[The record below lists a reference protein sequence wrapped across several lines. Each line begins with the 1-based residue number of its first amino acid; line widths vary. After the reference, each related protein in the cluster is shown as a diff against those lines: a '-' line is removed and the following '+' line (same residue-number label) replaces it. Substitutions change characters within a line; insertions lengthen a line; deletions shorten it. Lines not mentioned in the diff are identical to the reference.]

1 MKDIL
6 ADLSPVQRDAV
17 IHIDGPNLII
27 AGAGSGKTRV
37 LTYKIAYML
46 INNVPPREVLALTF
60 TNKAAREMK
69 ERISKVAGKQAS
81 RLWMGTFHSIFARI
95 LRIEAEALG
104 FKSNFTI
111 YDVSDSLNVIRG
123 IFKEMNLND
132 RVYKDREIYTR
143 ISMAKNC
150 LVTPAA
156 YISSAQWTEED
167 VKSFRPKTSGIY
179 QRYVMKCRNANAM
192 DFDDLLLY
200 TNILFRDYPE
210 ILKKYQQWFKYILV
224 DEYQD
229 TNIAQYVIIKRL
241 AEAYNNITVVG
252 DDAQSI
258 YSFRGARIENILNF
272 RKDYPNYAEYKLEQN
287 YRSTQ
292 TIVNAANSLIA
303 KNIKQLKKTCF
314 SKGDLGEKIEVIK
327 AFTDQEEGQIIASL
341 IVDTVYGKQVDYSN
355 IAILYRT
362 NAQSR
367 IFEDALRRRN
377 IAYRIYGGISFY
389 QRAEIKDALAYMRL
403 AVNPLDDEALNRIIN
418 YPTRGIGNNTMEK
431 LQSYAASNNLSL
443 WEIIGRLASNR
454 LLALQMGLKDSTVKR
469 ITDFKELMESFML
482 KVNTENA
489 YTFALDVIKQSG
501 IMNDLKINKA
511 PENISRVENIEELL
525 NGIKEYTK
533 SSESKENVM
542 LIAEY
547 LQNVSLITDMDK
559 DSAKDSN
566 KVTLMTIHSAKGLE
580 FSYVYIVGMEEGLF
594 PGANSIQSEHSLE
607 EERRLFYVALT
618 RAAIKATISF
628 AQTRYRWGNLVSCVP
643 SRFLRDIDST
653 YISANSIKNSLDAM
667 ERPQLKLV
675 AKNSEEKPII
685 DYPLKPVKQNKIL
698 PPEEIIDTSA
708 MPPGTEVEHARFGR
722 GRIVRID
729 IEENEARAKI
739 EFYNVGFKTLMLKFA
754 QLNIISKQENAD

>member
-6 ADLSPVQRDAV
+6 ADLSPVQQDAV
-17 IHIDGPNLII
+17 KHIDGPSLII

-37 LTYKIAYML
+37 LTYKIAYLLM
-46 INNVPPREVLALTF
+46 NNVSPRSVLALTF

-69 ERISKVAGKQAS
+69 ERITDIVGKQANK
-81 RLWMGTFHSIFARI
+81 LWMGTFHSIFARI
-95 LRIEAEALG
+95 LRIEAEIIG

-111 YDVSDSLNVIRG
+111 YDTADSMSILKG

-132 RVYKDREIYTR
+132 KVYKEREVYNR

-167 VKSFRPKTSGIY
+167 AKSFRPKISGIY

-210 ILKKYQQWFKYILV
+210 ILSKYQQWFKYILV

-229 TNIAQYVIIKRL
+229 TNIAQYIIIKRL
-241 AEAYNNITVVG
+241 AEEHNNITVVG

-272 RKDYPNYAEYKLEQN
+272 RKDYPNYSEYKLEEN

-303 KNIKQLKKTCF
+303 KNKKQLKKTCF
-314 SKGDLGEKIEVIK
+314 SKKDLGEKIDVVK
-327 AFTDQEEGQIIASL
+327 AFTDQEEGQIVASL
-341 IVDTVYGKQVDYSN
+341 IVDTVYGRQVDCSN

-418 YPTRGIGNNTMEK
+418 YPARGIGNNTMEK
-431 LQSYAASNNLSL
+431 LQSYAASNNVSL
-443 WEIIGRLASNR
+443 WDIISRLTTTR
-454 LLALQMGLKDSTVKR
+454 LLAVQIGLKDSMVKK
-469 ITDFKELMESFML
+469 IADFKEIIESFIQ
-482 KVNTENA
+482 KVNTEDA
-489 YTFALDVIKQSG
+489 YNFALSVIKQSG
-501 IMNDLKINKA
+501 IMNDLSTNKA
-511 PENISRVENIEELL
+511 PENISRIENIEELL

-533 SSESKENVM
+533 NSENKEESGI

-559 DSAKDSN
+559 DSSKDN
-566 KVTLMTIHSAKGLE
+566 DKVTLMTIHSSKGLE
-580 FSYVYIVGMEEGLF
+580 FSYIYIVGMEEGLF
-594 PGANSIQSEHSLE
+594 PGANSIQTEHSLE

-628 AQTRYRWGNLVSCVP
+628 AQTRYRWGNLISCVP
-643 SRFLRDIDST
+643 SRFLRDIDSA
-653 YISANSIKNSLDAM
+653 YMSANSIKNSFV
-667 ERPQLKLV
+667 EKPQLKFLIKDTDKRSV
-675 AKNSEEKPII
+675 VD
-685 DYPLKPVKQNKIL
+685 DYSVKSFKRKQML
-698 PPEEIIDTSA
+698 SSGEEIIDPST
-708 MPPGTEVEHARFGR
+708 MIPLGTEVDHARFGR
-722 GRIVRID
+722 GRIIGIE
-729 IEENEARAKI
+729 IEENEKRVKI
-739 EFYNVGFKTLMLKFA
+739 EFYETGLKTLMLKFVK
-754 QLNIISKQENAD
+754 LNIISKEK